1 MGEIERAW
9 LPPCVVLVIN
19 DNPYGL
25 MFALRYSCRFVYRHH
40 FGSMCW
46 IQEEDHRRNQGVCP
60 ICFRWRLYH
69 WKQRQY
75 RQVWRQYRHAWGMHA
90 PPGLAVPLAVP
101 PALPPG
107 RPSVSLQRQYR
118 RLRRQYRCWACRS
131 SPGAGSAAIT
141 AAREALCVPT
151 AAVPPSPAA
160 VPELRDG
167 FPRQKEPLEKNRRVQ
182 RHYRQDRR

>member
-1 MGEIERAW
+1 MG
-9 LPPCVVLVIN
+9 PCVGSKKRITAEIREC
-19 DNPYGL
+19 
-25 MFALRYSCRFVYRHH
+25 ALYASGG
-40 FGSMCW
+40 GSTTGSSGSTARSGGSTAVPGACM
-46 IQEEDHRRNQGVCP
+46 P
-60 ICFRWRLYH
+60 P
-69 WKQRQY
+69 
-75 RQVWRQYRHAWGMHA
+75 

-131 SPGAGSAAIT
+131 SPGAGSAAST